1 MNIHSQFT
9 FLHFL
14 LIGII
19 LLIANVV
26 FQKFKRR
33 KFKEIF
39 NLWMIIPAFLIT
51 ILTAFYQEKFCSG
64 MYCGTRYGF
73 PRQIFDMAHYIGKD
87 QVDVRVISKMH
98 WDYLFQNFLLIFLF
112 LNIIK
117 NIFTNNKNLL

>member
-14 LIGII
+14 LIGFI

-26 FQKFKRR
+26 LQIFKRR
-33 KFKEIF
+33 KFKEIL
-39 NLWMIIPAFLIT
+39 NLWIIIAAVIIT

-64 MYCGTRYGF
+64 MYCGTRYGL

-87 QVDVRVISKMH
+87 QVDVRVISKIH
-98 WDYLFQNFLLIFLF
+98 WNYFFQNFLLIFLF

-117 NIFTNNKNLL
+117 NILKK

>member
-14 LIGII
+14 LIGFI

-26 FQKFKRR
+26 LQIFKRR
-33 KFKEIF
+33 KFKEIL
-39 NLWMIIPAFLIT
+39 NLWIIIPAVIIT

-64 MYCGTRYGF
+64 MYCGTRYGL

-87 QVDVRVISKMH
+87 QVDVRVISKIH
-98 WDYLFQNFLLIFLF
+98 WNYFFQKFLLIFLF

-117 NIFTNNKNLL
+117 NILKKRKN